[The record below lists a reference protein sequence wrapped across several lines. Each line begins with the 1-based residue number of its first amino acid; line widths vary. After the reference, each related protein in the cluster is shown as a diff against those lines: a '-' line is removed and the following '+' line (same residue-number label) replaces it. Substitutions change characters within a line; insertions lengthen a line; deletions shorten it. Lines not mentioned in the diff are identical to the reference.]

1 MKKILFTAIAIFST
15 AFISMAQSADKEDI
29 FYFNYVE
36 GKLDDSEIDETYL
49 SSHSF
54 GDVIAKKLEL
64 MKQAYTWREEGTP
77 TNPVERTVVEKG
89 AIYYAIKN
97 KLNSHYRKAVKKGGM
112 DEEAAKA
119 EFASAID
126 VALFIRYQQTDEF
139 EAKLRDLKDAEDIA
153 MLFNKKV
160 KIQY

>member
-1 MKKILFTAIAIFST
+1 MKKILLTVLS
-15 AFISMAQSADKEDI
+15 AFCLAFVTFAQSADKEDV

-36 GKLDDSEIDETYL
+36 GKLDDSEIDENFI

-54 GDVIAKKLEL
+54 GNEIAKKLEL
-64 MKQAYTWREEGTP
+64 MKQAYTWRTEGTP
-77 TNPVERTVVEKG
+77 TNPVAQTVVEKG

-97 KLNSHYRKAVKKGGM
+97 KLNSHYRKAVKKGQM
-112 DEEAAKA
+112 EEEAAKA

-139 EAKLRDLKDAEDIA
+139 ESKLRDLKDAEDIA
-153 MLFNKKV
+153 MLFVKKV